1 MYYLWTRKRMS
12 YFRKRAEIYTPSINF
27 RPVELVL
34 LLLFFCLILFQ
45 HLKSSVEIA
54 NCMFQ
59 TQKTRAHISS
69 HSRKQNNHPRMSPF
83 NVIRSSSLILSS
95 GMSFMF
101 AVMTLYK
108 YLHNNTAK
116 NIRCYIDYYVVMCI
130 ANNIDLIRSNNSIVS
145 KFILKCYIK

>member
-1 MYYLWTRKRMS
+1 
-12 YFRKRAEIYTPSINF
+12 
-27 RPVELVL
+27 
-34 LLLFFCLILFQ
+34 
-45 HLKSSVEIA
+45 
-54 NCMFQ
+54 
-59 TQKTRAHISS
+59 
-69 HSRKQNNHPRMSPF
+69 
-83 NVIRSSSLILSS
+83 
-95 GMSFMF
+95 MF